1 MLKKLRL
8 YPSDIFNNDFQ
19 GQELKHTVVRGSLAL
34 AVSQGTT
41 LGLSLISTIVLA
53 RLLTPTDFGIV
64 GMVTVFINFLFIFKD
79 IGLSH
84 ATIQKDEITSP
95 QISTLFWIN
104 GLISLFLGVI
114 ILASSPLVAK
124 FYQRPELVA
133 VTAALSITF
142 VVEGFTIQHNSLL
155 RRHFKFTA
163 LAMID
168 IIARLTHLIVAI
180 VMATMGYNYWAL
192 VGGLIA
198 RSIILLLL
206 TFFSCPWIP
215 GRMQRGAGV
224 RNMLKFGGHITGAHI
239 LGYLSRNLDG
249 ILIGRFIGAAPLGL
263 YNKAQ
268 HTLMQPITQIRTPV
282 TSLSLPVLSSLKND
296 PDRFQNYFKRLLDII
311 SSLAMPIS
319 VYCFLESEFLIRLIL
334 GPNWMEAVPVFRILA
349 IGGIFLSTSFVPGIV
364 MISCGFSKRYMQLS
378 LVTSGITAASFVVGL
393 PFGINGI
400 AVAYTI
406 ANFLILIPL
415 VIYGFR
421 GTPIRLRLVAE
432 TMAGPVAST
441 VVAGLV
447 SYIFIR
453 FYSMENGGKHLLT
466 GLVFFVI
473 YTGLTLLRAHTR
485 ETIRSIWNSIVNK
498 T

>member
-1 MLKKLRL
+1 VLSKLRL
-8 YPSDIFNNDFQ
+8 YPSEIFVVDSQ
-19 GQELKHTVVRGSLAL
+19 RQELKHTVVRGSLAL
-34 AVSQGTT
+34 MVSQGTT
-41 LGLSLISTIVLA
+41 VGLSMISTIVLA

-104 GLISLFLGVI
+104 GLISLFLGLV
-114 ILASSPLVAK
+114 ILASSSLIAR
-124 FYQRPELVA
+124 FYKQPELMA

-168 IIARLTHLIVAI
+168 ILARLTHLIVAI
-180 VMATMGYNYWAL
+180 LMAVMGYNYWAL

-198 RSIILLLL
+198 RSVVLLLL
-206 TFFSCPWIP
+206 TFFSCPWFP
-215 GRMQRGAGV
+215 GRMQKGAGV
-224 RNMLKFGGHITGAHI
+224 RSMLKFGGHITGAHI

-268 HTLMQPITQIRTPV
+268 HILMQPITQIRTPV
-282 TSLSLPVLSSLKND
+282 TSLSLPVLSSLKNE
-296 PDRFQNYFKRLLDII
+296 PERFQNYFGRLLDII
-311 SSLAMPIS
+311 TSVAVPIS

-334 GPNWMEAVPVFRILA
+334 GPNWMDAVSVFRILS

-378 LVTSGITAASFVVGL
+378 LVTSAITAISFIAGL
-393 PFGINGI
+393 PFGITGI
-400 AVAYTI
+400 AISYTI
-406 ANFLILIPL
+406 ANFLILFPLIFYGFKGTPVKLRLYFEILIGPL
-415 VIYGFR
+415 V
-421 GTPIRLRLVAE
+421 
-432 TMAGPVAST
+432 ST
-441 VVAGLV
+441 AVAGLAAFA
-447 SYIFIR
+447 FIY
-453 FYSMENGGKHLLT
+453 FYVGEQGIKHLITALI
-466 GLVFFVI
+466 FFVI
-473 YTGLTLLRAHTR
+473 YTGLTLMRQSTR
-485 ETIRSIWNSIVNK
+485 ETIRSIWNSVINK
-498 T
+498 K